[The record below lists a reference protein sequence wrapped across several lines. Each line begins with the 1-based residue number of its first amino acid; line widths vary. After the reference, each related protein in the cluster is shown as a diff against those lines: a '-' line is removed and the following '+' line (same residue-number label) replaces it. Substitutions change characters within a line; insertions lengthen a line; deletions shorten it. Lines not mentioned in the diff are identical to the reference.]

1 MSQLRHVREDDL
13 LRVITEVS
21 TAIGALDTI
30 SDLVDSKPAQ
40 ALRRYRQQL
49 ANTVEDMHG
58 WFDDDYNDFVEEAA
72 NGQQ

>member
-13 LRVITEVS
+13 IRVIAAVS
-21 TAIGALDTI
+21 TVIVAMDII
-30 SDLVDSKPAQ
+30 SDLVDNQPAQ

-49 ANTVEDMHG
+49 VNTVGDMQA
-58 WFDDDYNDFVEEAA
+58 WFNDDHNDFVEGAA

>member
-1 MSQLRHVREDDL
+1 MRHVREDDL

-21 TAIGALDTI
+21 AAIGALDTI

-49 ANTVEDMHG
+49 ANTVDDMHS